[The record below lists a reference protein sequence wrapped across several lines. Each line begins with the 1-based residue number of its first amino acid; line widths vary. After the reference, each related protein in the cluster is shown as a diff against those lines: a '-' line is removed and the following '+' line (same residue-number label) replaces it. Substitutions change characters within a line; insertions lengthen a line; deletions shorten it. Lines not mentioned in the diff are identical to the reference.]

1 MKKKL
6 YILLVITAICGSI
19 AQAKNNH
26 FMNIQRP
33 QGDLPKV
40 QEAEESGSLK
50 KYSTTTKIVAGAVGI
65 TTVGAIV
72 YFVYKHFFNKNN
84 NN

>member
-1 MKKKL
+1 MKKNVFA
-6 YILLVITAICGSI
+6 LLIITAICGSI

-40 QEAEESGSLK
+40 EEAEESGSLK
-50 KYSTTTKIVAGAVGI
+50 KYSTTTKVVAGVVGI
-65 TTVGAIV
+65 TTAGVIGYLV
-72 YFVYKHFFNKNN
+72 YNHFSNKKK
-84 NN
+84 